1 MQATTACLAAIVMAQ
16 VVNVFLCRHPEE
28 PALRFRLRDNP
39 LLLAGLAAE
48 IALIVAIVYTPVGNA
63 AFGTR
68 PLAAE
73 PWLLMIALALGIGLL
88 EELRKRLRALAR
100 ARLSGPAASP

>member
-1 MQATTACLAAIVMAQ
+1 MAQ

-28 PALRFRLRDNP
+28 SALRFRLADNP
-39 LLLAGLAAE
+39 LLLAGIAE

-73 PWLLMIALALGIGLL
+73 PW
-88 EELRKRLRALAR
+88 
-100 ARLSGPAASP
+100 P